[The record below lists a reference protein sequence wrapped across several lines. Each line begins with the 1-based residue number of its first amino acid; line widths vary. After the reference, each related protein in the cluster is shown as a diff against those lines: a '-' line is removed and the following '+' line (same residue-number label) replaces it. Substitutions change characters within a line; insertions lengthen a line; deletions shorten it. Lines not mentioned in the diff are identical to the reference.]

1 MPEQRPAGDSN
12 DAVGRGAEP
21 ESPTAATVPP
31 RRLTT
36 VRVDSAAE
44 AAALL
49 AAWPAPSGPWRVAG
63 EIPFNGP
70 AGRENHLRLA
80 APGGETGMLRL
91 AVDAV
96 TGDGDAA
103 QEEPG
108 AALDALMKA
117 ALDWAKEHEPT
128 HPGALPRFPVP
139 AEGYPGRVA
148 VPLALVAVDDRRRAG
163 LYGFTRSV
171 ILSFPDGAVTGATDA
186 PGFDPDRWPPPRL
199 GTWPP
204 PGLDGMGRERLA
216 ATITRF
222 SALWT
227 RLVAARLADTDYP
240 HRPDEAAEALALLAR
255 LDPPGTIEAY
265 RALNPRF
272 WAWLEELQPGQSASD
287 GRRSS

>member
-1 MPEQRPAGDSN
+1 MPETPLADDPRDEPGGQDEPA
-12 DAVGRGAEP
+12 VVP
-21 ESPTAATVPP
+21 SPAPSPFPLRTLP
-31 RRLTT
+31 T

-80 APGGETGMLRL
+80 APGGEVGMLRL
-91 AVDAV
+91 AVGAV
-96 TGDGDAA
+96 GSDGAA
-103 QEEPG
+103 APAEPG
-108 AALDALMKA
+108 AALDAVMKA

-139 AEGYPGRVA
+139 ADGYPGRVA

-163 LYGFTRSV
+163 LYGFTRAV
-171 ILSFPDGAVTGATDA
+171 ILSFPGGEVTGATDA
-186 PGFDPDRWPPPRL
+186 PGFDPDRWPPARL
-199 GTWPP
+199 GPWPP
-204 PGLDGMGRERLA
+204 PGLDGIGRERLS
-216 ATITRF
+216 ATIARF

-227 RLVAARLADTDYP
+227 RLLATWLAGADYP
-240 HRPDEAAEALALLAR
+240 HRPDEAVEALALLAR
-255 LDPPGTIEAY
+255 LDPPGAIAAY

-272 WAWLEELQPGQSASD
+272 WAWLEESNPASPA
-287 GRRSS
+287 G